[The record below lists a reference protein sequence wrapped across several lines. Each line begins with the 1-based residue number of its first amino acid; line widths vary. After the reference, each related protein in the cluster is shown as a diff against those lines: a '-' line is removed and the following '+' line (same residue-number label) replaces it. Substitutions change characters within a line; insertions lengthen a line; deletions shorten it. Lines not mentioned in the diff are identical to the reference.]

1 MTTNKIAVE
10 VPIDVDQLLKQL
22 NPKQQQMLSDKLWA
36 IRIERLSQKLR
47 SSVKKNK
54 ITQKEIRKWCEEAR
68 KKVYEKYYR

>member
-22 NPKQQQMLSDKLWA
+22 NAKQQQMLSDKLWA
-36 IRIERLSQKLR
+36 IRIERISQKLR

-68 KKVYEKYYR
+68 KKVYEKYYC

>member
-22 NPKQQQMLSDKLWA
+22 NPKQQQILSDKLWA
-36 IRIERLSQKLR
+36 IRIERISQKLR

-68 KKVYEKYYR
+68 KKVYEKYHH